1 MTEGELSLLAPVFTR
16 GERYLNG
23 MMINWADVDYR
34 TASQLK
40 ILRMHLGK
48 PVRLIWNVYHRNT
61 DRIDAAFPRVPLPQV
76 FMGLTR
82 LECSWG
88 IYSANSIHA
97 DTRIPDPVHHRWM
110 AMRPSEIGILK
121 QGGLLELVTNMDQV
135 EAGTAEWA
143 YLSWSHPRAI
153 EALVLVLDLAGSR
166 NG

>member
-23 MMINWADVDYR
+23 MTINWADVDYR

-61 DRIDAAFPRVPLPQV
+61 DRIDAAFPRVALPQV

-88 IYSANSIHA
+88 IYSANSIHV

-110 AMRPSEIGILK
+110 AVKPQDFGMLK
-121 QGGLLELVTNMDQV
+121 QRKLDCLVTNLDAV

-143 YLSWSHPRAI
+143 YLAWNHPKSV
-153 EALVLVLDLAGSR
+153 EGLWLVLELAEIG